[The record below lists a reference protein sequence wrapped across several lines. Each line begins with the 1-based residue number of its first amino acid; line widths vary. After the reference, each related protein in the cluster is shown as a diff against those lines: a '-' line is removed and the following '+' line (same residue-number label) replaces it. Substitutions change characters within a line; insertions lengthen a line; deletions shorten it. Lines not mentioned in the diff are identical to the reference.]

1 MAIVTT
7 DNTNSGMR
15 LIKFIIFI
23 ISFMFGLTA
32 FMLLAVGSTISTI
45 FDDFEIFMDDHFFT
59 PANLMIFI
67 SICLMIVAITG
78 CIGAFKEST
87 MLVNIFGV
95 LLFIVFSMEL
105 TAAVL
110 AYLLHGQVSMMLVR
124 TMNDA
129 FMAYK
134 ENTYIASGIDFLQ
147 TNLECCGIDSPDD
160 WSQVFEQKA
169 NKTVVPDSC
178 CGLMDKDERNEC
190 LQFYQYGCLPQLN
203 FIIQKSAMLIASGA
217 LTVAFVQFLGVICA
231 FMLAKT
237 IRRTKSLRAARRWQ
251 LQQALGVM
259 TNPFSFEKQ
268 MEANSAN
275 TRQYDPD
282 PEYTQMEKDGNGN
295 SNTYTTNSPSVI

>member
-1 MAIVTT
+1 MTI
-7 DNTNSGMR
+7 TNSNNLNAGMR

-32 FMLLAVGSTISTI
+32 FLLLAVGSTISTI
-45 FDDFEIFMDDHFFT
+45 FDDFDIFMDDHFFT

-67 SICLMIVAITG
+67 SICLMLVAITG
-78 CIGAFKEST
+78 CIGAIKEST
-87 MLVNIFGV
+87 MLVNIFGA

-110 AYLLHGQVSMMLVR
+110 AYLMHGQVSMMLVR

-129 FMAYK
+129 FMSYK
-134 ENTYIASGIDFLQ
+134 ENDYVASGIDFLQ
-147 TNLECCGIDSPDD
+147 INLECCGIDSPDD
-160 WSQVFEQKA
+160 WAQIFDQKE

-178 CGLMDKDERNEC
+178 CEIMAPNANEC
-190 LQFYQYGCLPQLN
+190 FQFFQSGCLMRLN
-203 FIIQKSAMLIASGA
+203 YIIEKSAMLIASGA

-259 TNPFSFEKQ
+259 TNPFSFDKQ

-275 TRQYDPD
+275 SRQYDPE
-282 PEYTQMEKDGNGN
+282 PEYTQMEKSDNTN
-295 SNTYTTNSPSVI
+295 ANTYLPHSPSVM

>member
-1 MAIVTT
+1 MIVATA
-7 DNTNSGMR
+7 NNANAGMR

-32 FMLLAVGSTISTI
+32 FLLLAVGSTISTI
-45 FDDFEIFMDDHFFT
+45 FDDFDIFMDDHFFT

-87 MLVNIFGV
+87 MLVNIFGA

-110 AYLLHGQVSMMLVR
+110 AYLMHGQVSMMLVR

-134 ENTYIASGIDFLQ
+134 QNTYIASGIDFLQ
-147 TNLECCGIDSPDD
+147 INLECCGIDSPDT
-160 WSQVFEQKA
+160 WSEIFEQKE

-178 CGLMDKDERNEC
+178 CDVMETDGNEC
-190 LQFYQYGCLPQLN
+190 LQFYQYGCLPRLN
-203 FIIQKSAMLIASGA
+203 FIIEKSAMLIASGA

-268 MEANSAN
+268 MEANSTNA
-275 TRQYDPD
+275 RQYDPD
-282 PEYTQMEKDGNGN
+282 PEYTQMEKTSNGN
-295 SNTYTTNSPSVI
+295 ANIYLPNSPSVM